1 MQYNQTDSTNQIKPI
16 DTDVT
21 TWELPEGA
29 IARLGQGSLLGI
41 EFSNDGAYLSLT
53 SEIGF
58 WIYDTA
64 TLTPRVLWGTETG
77 KMQVATF
84 SYDARWIAT
93 GDIDGYLK
101 VWDTQN
107 GQCVTRID
115 WGSTRQHRKNVL
127 HVHFSPDGQRL
138 AASGFGHSAVYDWRT
153 NPDTPIASFTVE
165 DPTRDDYIKDGKIDD
180 RYFPN
185 ALSSD
190 GNLFAF
196 VSSPD
201 TITLSD
207 INTGEQITRLTGHP
221 APVHSLRFSPCGQYL
236 AGANLGATVQVWN
249 IQNESL
255 EIAPITY
262 QGKQVKIA
270 YTPDGILQV
279 ADIYKDKV
287 IIWDA
292 SKQEKLDTF
301 NCSGVAS
308 LHARFSN
315 DASQFAIFYID
326 NKIQIWKAGMPSTR
340 VLNFDSNGT
349 AYSVE
354 FTQDGSTLVSSHWKW
369 VGKLFWNIDT
379 RKTHRIFPSVTER
392 PTLCRTV
399 ALSPCEELLATD
411 AVEGNIKIWNI
422 ASETLVAELTGH
434 KYVIAMKFAPT
445 GKYLVS
451 AGTEGELFVWN
462 VANWK
467 KQHSLQM
474 PENELSKFPKGA
486 IIARW
491 EMGNIRVAFHPD
503 GNRVAA
509 ISYNDK
515 ARIWDVESGEHLST
529 FPLPENMED
538 APMYKG
544 EPELIQLRKKSNQ
557 RLRRKGRLRSIAFSP
572 CGTVLACGRENE
584 VILWDTASL
593 QIRMVICLAEASRK
607 PCALTFSPCGGYL
620 AVGSWW
626 CGTEKI
632 PIQLWEITAGECI
645 HTFWGHYTDIQDLA
659 FSPDGTLLAS
669 GSHDSTILLWDMKP
683 FIGA

>member
-1 MQYNQTDSTNQIKPI
+1 MENRKPI
-16 DTDVT
+16 TPTFRPIHDADVT
-21 TWELPEGA
+21 TWKLPEGA
-29 IARLGQGSLLGI
+29 IARLGQGTLNGI
-41 EFSNDGAYLSLT
+41 EFSNDGEYLCLASG
-53 SEIGF
+53 IGF
-58 WIYDTA
+58 WIYDTE
-64 TLTPRVLWGTETG
+64 TLTPRALWGTETG

-107 GQCVTRID
+107 GQCVAKID
-115 WGSTRQHRKNVL
+115 WGSTRQRKNVL

-138 AASGFGHSAVYDWRT
+138 AASGFGHSAVYEWRT

-165 DPTRDDYIKDGKIDD
+165 DPKRDDYIKDGKIDD

-190 GNLFAF
+190 SNLFAF

-207 INTGEQITRLTGHP
+207 INTGEQIARLTGHP

-236 AGANLGATVQVWN
+236 AGANLGTTVQVWN

-255 EIAPITY
+255 ETAPITY
-262 QGKQVKIA
+262 QGKRVKIA
-270 YTPDGILQV
+270 YTPDGILRV
-279 ADIYKDKV
+279 ADIYKGKV
-287 IIWDA
+287 IIWDS
-292 SKQEKLDTF
+292 SKQEKLNTF

-308 LHARFSN
+308 LRARFSN

-326 NKIQIWKAGMPSTR
+326 NKIQIWKAGTPSTR
-340 VLNFDSNGT
+340 VLNFDSNGP

-354 FTQDGSTLVSSHWKW
+354 FLQDGTTLVSSHWGW
-369 VGKLFWNIDT
+369 VGKLFWNIAT

-392 PTLCRTV
+392 PTLRRTV

-411 AVEGNIKIWNI
+411 AVEGNIKIWDI
-422 ASETLVAELTGH
+422 ASETLVAELTDH
-434 KYVIAMKFAPT
+434 RHVIAMKFAPT

-462 VANWK
+462 VEHWK

-474 PENELSKFPKGA
+474 PEKELSEFPKGA
-486 IIARW
+486 IVARW
-491 EMGNIRVAFHPD
+491 AMGDIRVAFHPD

-529 FPLPENMED
+529 LPLPENMED

-544 EPELIQLRKKSNQ
+544 ESESIQLGKDPDKIPRVDKV
-557 RLRRKGRLRSIAFSP
+557 LLRSIAFSP
-572 CGTVLACGRENE
+572 CGTVIACGRLYE
-584 VILWDTASL
+584 VILWDAASS
-593 QIRMVICLAEASRK
+593 QIRMVISLSEACRL
-607 PCALTFSPCGGYL
+607 PCALAFSPCGGYL

-626 CGTEKI
+626 CGTEKV
-632 PIQLWEITAGECI
+632 PIQLWEITTGECI
-645 HTFWGHYTDIQDLA
+645 HTYWGHYTDIQDLA

-669 GSHDSTILLWDMKP
+669 GGHDSTILLWDMKP
-683 FIGA
+683 FINT